1 MSARGRALLI
11 LLVIALAIV
20 PIYYMNRALKKV
32 IRPRETA
39 GRFFLFVF
47 ANFLLVVVYT
57 MTLVA
62 VVVRV
67 FPK

>member
-1 MSARGRALLI
+1 MKVHPLLI
-11 LLVIALAIV
+11 FLIVVLAMV
-20 PIYYMNRALKKV
+20 PLYFINRVLKKV

-57 MTLVA
+57 MSVVA
-62 VVVRV
+62 VVVKL
-67 FPK
+67 FPPK